1 VNLCG
6 LIAYGDDV
14 TNQRDCHDGK
24 ERGCANKKTL
34 SAYHF
39 CSIFSGFATP
49 IVSFVKLNLFRK
61 ISNFQPTYRTLAH
74 LFFAC
79 FLFITR

>member
-1 VNLCG
+1 MNLCG
-6 LIAYGDDV
+6 LVANGYDV
-14 TNQRDCHDGK
+14 THQRHYHDGK

-49 IVSFVKLNLFRK
+49 VVSFVKLNLFRK